1 MSKRPNA
8 AEKNAVRWTA
18 ATLCG
23 SGRGSGLMIQP
34 GKDKSG
40 LSGAMRLQ
48 VQATQPG
55 EETSGLSGAVRLQVQ
70 ATQPD

>member
-1 MSKRPNA
+1 
-8 AEKNAVRWTA
+8 
-18 ATLCG
+18 
-23 SGRGSGLMIQP
+23 MIQP